1 MGKCC
6 SASSITTTIIAWTAA
21 VFGFAGA
28 AFAACSQ
35 DTVSVRGDFGSAQ
48 FTVEV
53 ADSSSERSRGLMFVE
68 QMATTQGMLFVYGH
82 PQSVSF
88 WMRNTLIPLDMV
100 FVDDTGVI
108 RNIHSMAQ
116 PLDET
121 PIFGGTDIQFVL
133 EINGGLADRLGMD
146 VGDQM
151 QHISFGNAAIWPCET
166 N

>member
-21 VFGFAGA
+21 VFGFSGA

-53 ADSSSERSRGLMFVE
+53 ADSSAERSRGLMFVE

-116 PLDET
+116 PLDEI

>member
-53 ADSSSERSRGLMFVE
+53 ADSSAERSRGLMFVE

-82 PQSVSF
+82 PQSISF

-116 PLDET
+116 PLDEI

>member
-1 MGKCC
+1 MGKRC

-21 VFGFAGA
+21 AFGFAGA

-53 ADSSSERSRGLMFVE
+53 SDSSAERSRGLMFVE
-68 QMATTQGMLFVYGH
+68 QMATTQGMLFVYGR

-146 VGDQM
+146 VGDQI

>member
-6 SASSITTTIIAWTAA
+6 SASSVTTTIIAWTAA

-48 FTVEV
+48 FKVEV
-53 ADSSSERSRGLMFVE
+53 ADTSADRSRGLMFVE

-116 PLDET
+116 PLDEI

-133 EINGGLADRLGMD
+133 EINGGLADLLGMD

>member
-1 MGKCC
+1 
-6 SASSITTTIIAWTAA
+6 
-21 VFGFAGA
+21 
-28 AFAACSQ
+28 
-35 DTVSVRGDFGSAQ
+35 VSLRDEDQSVQ
-48 FTVEV
+48 FTVDV
-53 ADSSSERSRGLMFVE
+53 ADSNEERASGLMFVE
-68 QMATTQGMLFVYGH
+68 KMAATQGMLFVYDR

-100 FVDDTGVI
+100 FVDETGVV

-121 PIFGGTDIQFVL
+121 PIFGGEDIQYVL
-133 EINGGLADRLGMD
+133 EINGGMAEMLTLE

-151 QHISFGNAAIWPCET
+151 QHPSLGADAVWPCII